1 MTHPI
6 LTQLQLLG
14 IIPVIAI
21 DKAEDAV
28 PLANALVD
36 GGLPCAEVTF
46 RTAAAE
52 ASIAAMAKA
61 HPDMAL
67 GAGTVLTTEQVDRAM
82 GAGAKYIVAPG
93 LNPVVVEYCLKK
105 NIPVTP
111 GVATPSDVERALSLG
126 LEVVKFFPAEAAGGV
141 DFLKAISAPYKGLR
155 FIPTGGIDE
164 KNLLSYLR
172 LPSVLACGGS
182 WMVKQDLIASGQFGA
197 IRELTEAAVRTM
209 LGLHLRHIGIN
220 GADGPTATADAE
232 AFAKLVGMPVKDGT
246 GALFV
251 GTQFE
256 FLKRQFLGAHGHIAI
271 GTNFIDRAVAYC
283 ERNGYRFRPDTRNEK
298 NGALQTIYFEQEYAG
313 FAAHL
318 IQV

>member
-1 MTHPI
+1 MNAI
-6 LTQLQLLG
+6 LQQLHLLG

-21 DKAEDAV
+21 DSVEHAV
-28 PLANALVD
+28 PLANALVE

-46 RTAAAE
+46 RTSAAE

-61 HPDMAL
+61 TPGMAL
-67 GAGTVLTTEQVDRAM
+67 GAGTVLTTEQVDRAV
-82 GAGAKYIVAPG
+82 GAGATFIVAPG

-105 NIPVTP
+105 GVPVTP
-111 GVATPSDVERALSLG
+111 GVATPSDVERALTLG
-126 LEVVKFFPAEAAGGV
+126 LGVVKFFPAEAAGGV
-141 DFLKAISAPYKGLR
+141 DFLKALSAPYKGLK

-182 WMVKQDLIASGQFGA
+182 WMVKQDLIASGQFEA
-197 IRELTEAAVRTM
+197 IRDMTSAAVRTM
-209 LGLHLRHIGIN
+209 LGFHLRHVGIN
-220 GADGPTATADAE
+220 GVDGPTATADAE
-232 AFAKLVGMPVKDGT
+232 AFATLLGMPVKDGT

-251 GTQFE
+251 GTEFE
-256 FLKRQFLGAHGHIAI
+256 FLKRQFLGQHGHIAI
-271 GTNFIDRAVAYC
+271 ATNFIDRAVAHC
-283 ERNGYRFRPDTRNEK
+283 ERRGYRFRPETRNEK
-298 NGALQTIYFEQEYAG
+298 NGSLATIYFEQEYAG

>member
-1 MTHPI
+1 MNAT

-14 IIPVIAI
+14 IVPVIAI
-21 DKAEDAV
+21 DKAEHAV
-28 PLANALVD
+28 PLAQALVD

-46 RTAAAE
+46 RTSAAE
-52 ASIAAMAKA
+52 ASIAAIAKA
-61 HPDMAL
+61 HADMAL
-67 GAGTVLTTEQVDRAM
+67 GAGTVLTKEQVDRAL

-93 LNPVVVEYCLKK
+93 LNPDVVEYCLKK
-105 NIPVTP
+105 GVPVTP

-126 LEVVKFFPAEAAGGV
+126 LDVVKFFPAEAAGGV
-141 DFLKAISAPYKGLR
+141 DFLKAISAPYQGLK

-182 WMVKQDLIASGQFGA
+182 WMVKQDLIANGQFDA
-197 IRELTEAAVRTM
+197 IRDLTKTAVQTM
-209 LGLHLRHIGIN
+209 LGLHLRHVGIN
-220 GADGPTATADAE
+220 GADEPTATADAN
-232 AFAKLVGMPVKDGT
+232 AFAELVGMPVRDAG

-251 GTQFE
+251 GAQFE

-283 ERNGYRFRPDTRNEK
+283 ERRGYTFRPETRNEK
-298 NGALQTIYFEQEYAG
+298 NGALQTLYFEKEFAG
-313 FAAHL
+313 FAVHL

>member
-1 MTHPI
+1 MNDT
-6 LTQLQLLG
+6 LTQLRLLG
-14 IIPVIAI
+14 IVPVIAI
-21 DKAEDAV
+21 DKAEHAV
-28 PLANALVD
+28 PLAQALKD

-52 ASIAAMAKA
+52 ASIGAIAKA

-67 GAGTVLTTEQVDRAM
+67 GAGTVLTKDQVDRAV

-93 LNPVVVEYCLKK
+93 LNPDVVEHCLRRG
-105 NIPVTP
+105 IPVTP

-126 LEVVKFFPAEAAGGV
+126 LGVVKFFPAEAAGGV
-141 DFLKAISAPYKGLR
+141 DFLKALSAPYQGLQ

-182 WMVKQDLIASGQFGA
+182 WMVKQDLIANGQFDT
-197 IRELTEAAVRTM
+197 IRELTKTAVQTM
-209 LGLHLRHIGIN
+209 LGLHLRHVGIN
-220 GADGPTATADAE
+220 GADESSATADAS
-232 AFAKLVGMPVKDGT
+232 AFAELVGMPVRDAG
-246 GALFV
+246 GAVFV
-251 GTQFE
+251 GVQFE

-283 ERNGYRFRPDTRNEK
+283 ERRGYRFRPETRNEK
-298 NGALQTIYFEQEYAG
+298 SGALQTIYFEKEFAG